1 MQSMPA
7 LIFALTRNGFCLQYL
22 QTSSSS
28 CTQLFRSLNFEY
40 ASAVVYLRLQECT
53 PVNVQS
59 VHFVCVMQLV
69 FNCMHVKNWKLL
81 LVLQSFVLKLMK
93 NV

>member
-1 MQSMPA
+1 MAFVCNICRPVP
-7 LIFALTRNGFCLQYL
+7 G
-22 QTSSSS
+22 S
-28 CTQLFRSLNFEY
+28 CTQLFSSLNFEY

-59 VHFVCVMQLV
+59 VHFVCVMQLA
-69 FNCMHVKNWKLL
+69 FNCMLVKNWKLL